1 MNKDLIEISRKLIS
15 FDTVSKNSNRECAD
29 YICNLLDPLGF
40 TIHKET
46 FTDSNGTEKVQV
58 LASIGP
64 HVPDGLILSGHIDT
78 VPFANQT
85 GWEVDPLKLQLID
98 GKYYG
103 RGSCD
108 MKVFIAQCISVAQTI
123 GPKKLKKPLHF
134 VFTADE
140 EIGCLGSKRIKEA
153 IEKSLLNIELPKR
166 AIIGEPT
173 SFNIVNTHKGI
184 VHFDIEIEGVGG
196 HSSRP
201 DRGKNALE
209 TMGAIIEVIK
219 EINTKYKSC
228 ISIEHEEQFP
238 DFPYNHLHIALA
250 NGGLAL
256 NMIPEVAKLSI
267 SYRSFPTDPSQK
279 LYNELAYKLKEF
291 KDVSLTNLFITPGMP
306 VSLND
311 ELEKVLMQEMNK
323 EKTESVSFATDAGYI
338 KGLGIETYVC
348 GPGDIAQAH
357 TPNEFISEND
367 FFMGAVHIQNI
378 CEQLLMK

>member
-1 MNKDLIEISRKLIS
+1 MNKNLIHISRELIS
-15 FDTVSKNSNRECAD
+15 FDTVSKNSNRDCAD

-40 TIHKET
+40 RIEKEI
-46 FTDSNGTEKVQV
+46 FIDSNGIEKVQV

-64 HVPDGLILSGHIDT
+64 NVPDGLILSGHIDT
-78 VPFANQT
+78 VPFANQA

-108 MKVFIAQCISVAQTI
+108 MKVFIAQCISVAQNIET
-123 GPKKLKKPLHF
+123 KKLQKPLHF
-134 VFTADE
+134 IFTADE
-140 EIGCLGSKRIKEA
+140 EVGCLGSKRIKEA
-153 IEKSLLNIELPKR
+153 IEKSLLNIDLPKR

-184 VHFDIEIEGVGG
+184 VHFDIEIGGIGG

-209 TMGAIIEVIK
+209 TMGAIIEIIK
-219 EINTKYKSC
+219 EMNSKYKSS
-228 ISIEHEEQFP
+228 ISVEHQNQFP

-256 NMIPEVAKLSI
+256 NMIPELAKLSI
-267 SYRSFPTDPSQK
+267 SYRSFPTDPSKK
-279 LYNELAYKLKEF
+279 LYNELAYKLKELR
-291 KDVSLTNLFITPGMP
+291 DVKLSNLFITPGMP
-306 VSLND
+306 VSLNED
-311 ELEKVLMQEMNK
+311 LEKVLMKEMNK
-323 EKTESVSFATDAGYI
+323 DQTQSVSFATDAGYI
-338 KGLGIETYVC
+338 KSLGIETYVC

-357 TPNEFISEND
+357 TPNEYISEVD
-367 FFMGAVHIQNI
+367 FFEGAVHIQNI